1 MDLDNVAEIND
12 LISGLNT
19 KNVSELIKF
28 RNQLTDAFNDK
39 IKNLRAVK
47 KAQRERK
54 KKIVR
59 PRLYISDS
67 SSDECND

>member
-1 MDLDNVAEIND
+1 MDLENIAEISD
-12 LISGLNT
+12 LIEGLTT
-19 KNVSELIKF
+19 KNVSELIKY
-28 RNQLTDAFNDK
+28 RTQITNAFNLK
-39 IKNLRAVK
+39 INHLRTLK

-67 SSDECND
+67 SDDEN

>member
-12 LISGLNT
+12 LISGLLT
-19 KNVSELIKF
+19 KNVSELIKY
-28 RNQLTDAFNDK
+28 RNQLTDAFNEK
-39 IKNLRAVK
+39 INHLRAIK

-67 SSDECND
+67 SSDEEH